1 MKRRLF
7 IGFCAF
13 ALLVA
18 AAVPVM
24 SVYYDGA
31 FNLLLVRTFVD
42 IPEKTAPASP
52 DTNVGRL
59 YVADA
64 GGTTTLYFKDA
75 AGTATSLLAA
85 ASVAWDDIADP
96 DAAGTVAFTTFAQ
109 TLTSTK
115 TDGDMLTIS
124 GLGNFGDVSVVRIE
138 SKTGNPTDG
147 TVLEVVSHDANVDPL
162 VVSALNKAN
171 ALVVQQG
178 GDVAVANALA
188 VTGKTTATGGIAPGS
203 AADSTLKTDTVE
215 ISNAQIKALRDAPK
229 ELVAAPGA
237 DYFIE
242 FVSAVLI
249 LDYGSEALT
258 ETSDNLVIQYGTSG
272 ADVSA
277 AIESGSFID
286 AEADTMT
293 FVTPSA
299 IAGMAAAS
307 AVNDNLVLFNT
318 GDGEIGGNA
327 TGDTTI
333 TAKVT
338 YRIHKAGL

>member
-1 MKRRLF
+1 
-7 IGFCAF
+7 
-13 ALLVA
+13 
-18 AAVPVM
+18 
-24 SVYYDGA
+24 
-31 FNLLLVRTFVD
+31 
-42 IPEKTAPASP
+42 
-52 DTNVGRL
+52 
-59 YVADA
+59 
-64 GGTTTLYFKDA
+64 
-75 AGTATSLLAA
+75 
-85 ASVAWDDIADP
+85 
-96 DAAGTVAFTTFAQ
+96 
-109 TLTSTK
+109 
-115 TDGDMLTIS
+115 
-124 GLGNFGDVSVVRIE
+124 
-138 SKTGNPTDG
+138 
-147 TVLEVVSHDANVDPL
+147 
-162 VVSALNKAN
+162 
-171 ALVVQQG
+171 
-178 GDVAVANALA
+178 
-188 VTGKTTATGGIAPGS
+188 
-203 AADSTLKTDTVE
+203 
-215 ISNAQIKALRDAPK
+215 
-229 ELVAAPGA
+229 VAAPGA